1 MRRQLVP
8 CLWAR
13 HSECT
18 GAEVRGAGA
27 DHEVAASGGWKSLSA
42 ADWCN
47 WPAEIGD
54 IRRCQTMERLE
65 RQLTQLEL
73 GVLCDAKPVK
83 WWRWWWWWW
92 WWRWF
97 LQVKLIRVEHSLV
110 RAQTLVIQSA
120 LKKLAKIIR
129 NTLNILQNF
138 TPLSPKIFCK

>member
-13 HSECT
+13 RSECT
-18 GAEVRGAGA
+18 GAEVRRGGA
-27 DHEVAASGGWKSLSA
+27 DHEVAASGRSKSLSA
-42 ADWCN
+42 ADWYN

-73 GVLCDAKPVK
+73 DVLCDAKPVK
-83 WWRWWWWWW
+83 WWRRWW
-92 WWRWF
+92 WWRSF
-97 LQVKLIRVEHSLV
+97 LQVKLVRVERSRSLV

-120 LKKLAKIIR
+120 IKKLAKIIR